1 MERDEIWK
9 ATALEGKIR
18 IFVARTTDMIQTA
31 ANKHG
36 TYPVAT
42 AALGRTLTAA
52 SILGVMS
59 KSEKDTIT
67 LRINGNGPIGMII
80 AIADSHGIVRGYV
93 NEPQVEV
100 QNKYPGKLNVG
111 QAVGDGMLYI
121 IRDLGLKEP
130 YVGSSPLISGEIA
143 DDLTSYFFNSEQ
155 TPSSIG
161 LGVLIDIDGKVLAAG
176 GYLLQL
182 LPGFEDDESIQH
194 LEQNIKTI
202 PNISDLLDMS
212 DNLEDILKLLCKGFP
227 YTIHEKIPVKFKCT
241 CSKERLGKVL
251 QSLGKDEI
259 NFLKSKEEDTE
270 IICHFCNTPYIFTK
284 IELQEILDNLE
295 TDLIV

>member
-9 ATALEGKIR
+9 VTALEGKIR
-18 IFVARTTDMIQTA
+18 IFLARTTDLTQIA
-31 ANKHG
+31 ANKHA

-59 KSEKDTIT
+59 KNEKDTIT

-80 AIADSHGIVRGYV
+80 AIADSKGIVRGYV

-100 QNKYPGKLNVG
+100 DVKYPGKLNVG

-155 TPSSIG
+155 TPTSIG
-161 LGVLIDIDGKVLAAG
+161 LGVLIDIDGSVLSAG
-176 GYLLQL
+176 GFLLQL
-182 LPGFEDDESIQH
+182 LPGLENEETIQQ
-194 LEQNIKTI
+194 LEKNIKMI

-212 DNLEDILKLLCKGFP
+212 DNLEDILKLLCKGFS
-227 YTIHEKIPVKFKCT
+227 YTIHEKIPVSFQCT
-241 CSKERLGKVL
+241 CSKERLGNVL
-251 QSLGKDEI
+251 QSLGKEEI
-259 NFLKSKEEDTE
+259 IFLQSKEDDTE
-270 IICHFCNTPYIFTK
+270 IICHFCNTPYTFNK
-284 IELQEILDNLE
+284 NELQEMLDNME
-295 TDLIV
+295 ND